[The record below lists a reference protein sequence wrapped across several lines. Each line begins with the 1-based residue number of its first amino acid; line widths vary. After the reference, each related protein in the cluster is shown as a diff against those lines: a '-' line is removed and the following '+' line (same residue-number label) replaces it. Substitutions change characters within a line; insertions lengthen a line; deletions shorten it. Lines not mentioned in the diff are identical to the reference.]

1 MSWLLKCICGV
12 ELSGLT
18 EDALLLAAEGHI
30 TTEHPALGVPPA
42 RADLLAM
49 AEEVEDEG

>member
-1 MSWLLKCICGV
+1 MGWLLKCVCGIEV
-12 ELSGLT
+12 TGLT
-18 EDALLLAAEGHI
+18 PDALLLAAEGHM
-30 TTEHPALGVPPA
+30 TTNHPALGAPPG